1 MALLYFIFLMAFSAT
16 AGKPQYWLT
25 IAGEAF
31 VVKCPVH
38 DTAVWKRGD
47 TTISTDKRA
56 RIHASGNELWFLP
69 ASIEDNG
76 NYTCIHPEYAPKTMS
91 VIINPNIEGTC
102 YYEDALYLETTG
114 SPRSAKIFCPSYN
127 DYENASDMKWFKDCK
142 LLHGA
147 RYKAVKNILYISD
160 AIKSDSGYY
169 TCQFTYHHGGRAFPV
184 TATTPFTITDSFLLT
199 SPKVLYPKDGDVI
212 EVEIG
217 SPAQLL
223 CKAWLGHGKQDIA
236 ISFWEFDEAN
246 DSKRFVTSNKSYMVP
261 GEGQFAEAELSI
273 TEVRE
278 EDLSLTFRCVLAN
291 DLEFETTEVTLVP
304 KGAGEGLTMIL
315 VMVYHVFRVDIV
327 LCVRRT
333 FNCNKS
339 RDDGKVHDAYV
350 IYPTNDT
357 YENNFMGSF
366 VHQILP
372 EVLEKQ
378 CGYRL
383 CIYGRD
389 VLPGEDAISATESRI
404 QKSRRLIILLTEWL
418 AKREHFAYEHQIAF
432 YNVLIQSNVKVIL
445 LEMEEIGDYER
456 LQESLR
462 HLIHQQGTIK
472 WRAKYMASPSS
483 PNTAF
488 WKHVEYQ
495 MPWRRRSKKPTTAN
509 PAYGLL

>member
-1 MALLYFIFLMAFSAT
+1 MTLWSGSVGIQPSLQTKGPEYMLLGMNFGF
-16 AGKPQYWLT
+16 
-25 IAGEAF
+25 
-31 VVKCPVH
+31 C
-38 DTAVWKRGD
+38 
-47 TTISTDKRA
+47 
-56 RIHASGNELWFLP
+56 P

-76 NYTCIHPEYAPKTMS
+76 NYTCIHPEYAPNTVS

-114 SPRSAKIFCPSYN
+114 SPGSAKIFCPSYN
-127 DYENASDMKWFKDCK
+127 DYENASDTKWFKDCT

-246 DSKRFVTSNKSYMVP
+246 DSNRFVTSNKSYMVP

-304 KGAGEGLTMIL
+304 KGAGEDSTGGFRKTM
-315 VMVYHVFRVDIV
+315 RV
-327 LCVRRT
+327 
-333 FNCNKS
+333 
-339 RDDGKVHDAYV
+339 
-350 IYPTNDT
+350 
-357 YENNFMGSF
+357 
-366 VHQILP
+366 
-372 EVLEKQ
+372 
-378 CGYRL
+378 
-383 CIYGRD
+383 
-389 VLPGEDAISATESRI
+389 
-404 QKSRRLIILLTEWL
+404 
-418 AKREHFAYEHQIAF
+418 
-432 YNVLIQSNVKVIL
+432 
-445 LEMEEIGDYER
+445 
-456 LQESLR
+456 
-462 HLIHQQGTIK
+462 
-472 WRAKYMASPSS
+472 
-483 PNTAF
+483 
-488 WKHVEYQ
+488 
-495 MPWRRRSKKPTTAN
+495 
-509 PAYGLL
+509 